1 MDLRSAVKG
10 RRSIRKFRPDEIP
23 QNIIHEILDDA
34 RWAPSWANTQPWK
47 FYVVTGAVLQMFKK
61 ANREKFLENQD
72 QSSEIPMPELW
83 PERLRKRSVGVA
95 KSIFESLSI
104 ARQDKVGRRQYYA
117 DMYNLF
123 GAQCLI
129 LICLDRSLSVEF
141 AMLDMGLIMQ
151 TICLLAHERGLGTC
165 ILANSSRYPRLL
177 RQLIPIPEEE
187 IIVIGMALG
196 YPDWESPVNHFER
209 QRMALDEIA
218 IWMS

>member
-1 MDLRSAVKG
+1 
-10 RRSIRKFRPDEIP
+10 
-23 QNIIHEILDDA
+23 
-34 RWAPSWANTQPWK
+34 
-47 FYVVTGAVLQMFKK
+47 MFKK